1 MKEEQSMNTRRV
13 GTIRVGAGDIQLG
26 SLNVTHPMSPS
37 VEDGARP
44 WSFWDATLAANLTEV
59 TVQVLGMHPVQR
71 WIKPEDATELGK
83 LVAEVPEV
91 RDVTDS
97 IICSSSNG
105 FVGTQGLCA
114 GQPCEVCPHA
124 LANRCK
130 RYETVYVRLID
141 PANPLPRQMRLG
153 WASRAAVTRFVCETE
168 LVGLDAWAR
177 VFVLTPN
184 KRDCRIGNS
193 GMVVVADARDATE
206 EERAAAEEMVRR
218 YIQARIDT
226 VMAAVTVPT
235 VMELAQ
241 GAEMPALQAPE
252 DVTPEEDVIDDD
264 PFADD
269 EVEPATAGG
278 RRGK

>member
-1 MKEEQSMNTRRV
+1 
-13 GTIRVGAGDIQLG
+13 
-26 SLNVTHPMSPS
+26 
-37 VEDGARP
+37 
-44 WSFWDATLAANLTEV
+44 
-59 TVQVLGMHPVQR
+59 
-71 WIKPEDATELGK
+71 
-83 LVAEVPEV
+83 
-91 RDVTDS
+91 
-97 IICSSSNG
+97 
-105 FVGTQGLCA
+105 
-114 GQPCEVCPHA
+114 
-124 LANRCK
+124 
-130 RYETVYVRLID
+130 
-141 PANPLPRQMRLG
+141 
-153 WASRAAVTRFVCETE
+153 VCETE

-177 VFVLTPN
+177 VFRLTPS

-206 EERAAAEEMVRR
+206 EEVAAAEEMVRR

-264 PFADD
+264 PFADE

>member
-1 MKEEQSMNTRRV
+1 MNTRRV

-44 WSFWDATLAANLTEV
+44 WSFWDATLATNLTEV

-71 WIKPEDATELGK
+71 WIKPEDAGELGK

-105 FVGTQGLCA
+105 FIGTQGLCA

>member
-1 MKEEQSMNTRRV
+1 MKEEQSMNTRMV

-59 TVQVLGMHPVQR
+59 TVQVLGMHPIQR

-114 GQPCEVCPHA
+114 GQPCEVCQHS
-124 LANRCK
+124 LANRCR
-130 RYETVYVRLID
+130 RYETVYVRLLD
-141 PANPLPRQMRLG
+141 PENPLPRQMRLG

-177 VFVLTPN
+177 VFRLTPS

-193 GMVVVADARDATE
+193 GMVVVADARDATD

-226 VMAAVTVPT
+226 VMAAVSVPT
-235 VMELAQ
+235 VMELTQ
-241 GAEMPALQAPE
+241 GAEMPALTAPE
-252 DVTPEEDVIDDD
+252 AEHEDDD
-264 PFADD
+264 PYGD
-269 EVEPATAGG
+269 EIEAEVPAEG
-278 RRGK
+278 RRRK